1 MHFCGVDKN
10 SQGIAWECPPHR
22 SRGWRALRGKAPLRG
37 PYPEPSPSSVSR
49 FRFFLRVILARRLKS
64 LSLFLSPPSETSPF
78 RECDLGHPSPG
89 PVGSVLRLPELAHEP
104 LECAQLRR
112 RSLYRSIFRGLLR
125 GSGRVFLDWISIN
138 GHAHQSHKTRFW
150 TRQRP
155 LSGPLP
161 GVFDYG

>member
-22 SRGWRALRGKAPLRG
+22 SRGGRALRGKAPLRG

-49 FRFFLRVILARRLKS
+49 FRFFLRVILARGLKS

-104 LECAQLRR
+104 LECAQLSRL
-112 RSLYRSIFRGLLR
+112 SLYRSFLRNLFRSFLRNLFRGLLR
-125 GSGRVFLDWISIN
+125 GSGRVFLDWIFIN
-138 GHAHQSHKTRFW
+138 GHAQHSHKTRF
-150 TRQRP
+150 
-155 LSGPLP
+155 
-161 GVFDYG
+161 